1 MTDGFSDTDLF
12 STGDIFAR
20 RELLRVG
27 HVPERDRIVGRDNEM
42 RKVGAALGPATQG
55 GPPRNLIIFG
65 KTGTGKSLVSR
76 HICRRARKHSR
87 ENSVDL
93 RHVYVDCS
101 DADTETRVARE
112 MVLQVRDE
120 LAPSMEI
127 PAQGIGASEYYRY
140 LWMLLDEIDVFVVI
154 LDEIDKLDDD
164 DILMQLSRAEESGK
178 TDAYIGV
185 ISISN
190 KIEYREQ
197 LNERVNSSLQDREL
211 TFHPYDADQLEEILQ
226 NRRDAF
232 LQGVLQ
238 EDVIPKTA
246 ALAAREHGDAR
257 KAVDI
262 LFEAGSLAEE
272 RTDSNVTTQH
282 VDDAQQRTE
291 VKRFQDLVSG
301 STPHVKY
308 ILRALALLTHDN
320 NNVQFSTSEIHQ
332 LYERLAEQEGSEPL
346 SHDRVYRLLKEQSF
360 LGITESYHTGGGASK
375 GAYLQH
381 RLMKDPE
388 IVIEALDSGMEEQ

>member
-1 MTDGFSDTDLF
+1 MTDGFSDSDLF
-12 STGDIFAR
+12 NTGEVFAR

-27 HVPERDRIVGRDNEM
+27 HVPERDRIVGRDGEM
-42 RKVGAALGPATQG
+42 RKVGTALGPATQG

-76 HICRRARKHSR
+76 HICRRARTHSR
-87 ENSVDL
+87 ENDVEL

-112 MVLQVRDE
+112 MALQVRDE
-120 LAPSMEI
+120 LAPSMDI
-127 PAQGIGASEYYRY
+127 PVQGIGASEYYRY
-140 LWMLLDEIDVFVVI
+140 LWMLLDDVDVFVVI
-154 LDEIDKLDDD
+154 LDEIDKLDNDEV
-164 DILMQLSRAEESGK
+164 LMQLSRAEESGK
-178 TDAYIGV
+178 TDAYVGV

-211 TFHPYDADQLEEILQ
+211 TFHPYDAPQLEEILE

-232 LQGVLQ
+232 LEGVLQ
-238 EDVIPKTA
+238 DDVIPKTA

-272 RTDSNVTTQH
+272 RGDTTVTAQH

-301 STPHVKY
+301 STPHVKHL
-308 ILRALALLTHDN
+308 LRALALLTLN
-320 NNVQFSTSEIHQ
+320 NEDKQFSTSEIHR
-332 LYERLAEQEGSEPL
+332 LYERVTEKEGSDPL

-375 GAYLQH
+375 GAFLQH
-381 RLMKDPE
+381 RLMKDPK
-388 IVIEALDSGMEEQ
+388 IVLEALDSKAQP

>member
-27 HVPERDRIVGRDNEM
+27 HVPERDRIVGRDDEM

-87 ENSVDL
+87 ESGVDL

-120 LAPSMEI
+120 LSPSMEI

-140 LWMLLDEIDVFVVI
+140 LWLLLEDVDVFVVI
-154 LDEIDKLDDD
+154 LDEIDKLSDD

-211 TFHPYDADQLEEILQ
+211 TFHPYDANQLEEILQ

-232 LQGVLQ
+232 LEGVLQ
-238 EDVIPKTA
+238 DDVIPKTS

-272 RTDSNVTTQH
+272 RTDSKVTTQH

-320 NNVQFSTSEIHQ
+320 DDVQFSTSEIHQ

-375 GAYLQH
+375 GAFLQH

-388 IVIEALDSGMEEQ
+388 IVIEALDTGITDE

>member
-87 ENSVDL
+87 ENGVDL

-140 LWMLLDEIDVFVVI
+140 LWMLLDDIDVFVVI
-154 LDEIDKLDDD
+154 LDEIDKLGDDD
-164 DILMQLSRAEESGK
+164 VLMQLSRAEESGK

-211 TFHPYDADQLEEILQ
+211 TFHPYDANQLEEILQ

-232 LQGVLQ
+232 LEGVLQ

-272 RTDSNVTTQH
+272 RTDSKVTTQH

-308 ILRALALLTHDN
+308 ILRALALLTHN
-320 NNVQFSTSEIHQ
+320 NDEVQFSTSEIHQ

-375 GAYLQH
+375 GAFLQH

-388 IVIEALDSGMEEQ
+388 IVMEALDTGLGNE

>member
-27 HVPERDRIVGRDNEM
+27 HVPERDRIVGRDDEM

-87 ENSVDL
+87 ENGVDL

-120 LAPSMEI
+120 LSPSMEI

-140 LWMLLDEIDVFVVI
+140 LWMLLEDVDVFAVI
-154 LDEIDKLDDD
+154 LDEIDKLSDD

-211 TFHPYDADQLEEILQ
+211 TFHPYDANQLEEILQ

-232 LQGVLQ
+232 LEGVLQ
-238 EDVIPKTA
+238 DDVIPKTA

-272 RTDSNVTTQH
+272 RTDSKVTTQH

-308 ILRALALLTHDN
+308 ILRALALLTHDSDD
-320 NNVQFSTSEIHQ
+320 VQFSTSEIHQ

-375 GAYLQH
+375 GAFLQH

-388 IVIEALDSGMEEQ
+388 IVIEALDTGIEDE